1 MTNIFLYSFVSSIYL
16 ACAGFV
22 FQKNEKKSDNYIYL
36 LIVYG
41 AIVLSFAALF
51 LNFFTALNPTINT
64 SVFFIVLAF
73 GLFHMIKDKT
83 ILKLF
88 YASLLVAGLSTLIIT
103 LDNIYRPDA
112 SLYHLPYTKIITEDK
127 IIFGASNIHFRFG
140 HTSILQ
146 YLNAIFDNLIFL
158 ENGTIISAA
167 IIFSVIVLLFY
178 NEIKSNYAK
187 NKIYTL
193 FAFFSL
199 SYILYGYNRYS
210 EFGNDALAHLFF
222 LLICLF
228 FLKKN
233 LNKSTRAEELGVIS
247 LISIFCFMLKP
258 TLLLVMLIPLYY
270 YFFFFF
276 EKKYFLNLINFF
288 LLFFLLSWF
297 IKNIVTSGC
306 LIYPVEI
313 TCFNQLPWYSSDINY
328 PFSAKI
334 QSLDN
339 EAWAKGWPDYR
350 GDIVTQEQYVK
361 KFFWFETW
369 VRGHGLLIIK
379 KLSIFI
385 FFIFSFLFF
394 LKKIPI
400 QITNIKYLNNLKLK
414 QKLLFL
420 LILSFFGILL
430 WFLRFPIFRYGSS
443 YLVIFLITL
452 VCLIATSLR
461 LENKNNKIFY
471 KYLKFFLII
480 FFLFFTLKHFIRIH
494 KNYGKKYINFPWPQ
508 FHSSKQTDGIL
519 KSDIIK
525 INDHTIYYILRS
537 TDGCGY
543 SKSPCTPYELKNVI
557 LSKTNGYKFYNLKK

>member
-1 MTNIFLYSFVSSIYL
+1 LTNIFLYSFFSSIYL

-22 FQKNEKKSDNYIYL
+22 FQKNEKKTDNYIYL
-36 LIVYG
+36 LIIYG

-51 LNFFTALNPTINT
+51 LNFFTALSPTINT
-64 SVFFIVLAF
+64 LVFFIVLAF
-73 GLFHMIKDKT
+73 GLFHIIKDKI

-88 YASLLVAGLSTLIIT
+88 YTSLLVAVLSTLIIT
-103 LDNIYRPDA
+103 LDNINRPDA
-112 SLYHLPYTKIITEDK
+112 SLYHLPYTKIITEHK
-127 IIFGASNIHFRFG
+127 IIFGVSNIHFRFG

-146 YLNAIFDNLIFL
+146 YLNALFDNLIFL
-158 ENGTIISAA
+158 ENGIIIPAA
-167 IIFSVIVLLFY
+167 IIFSVIFLLFY
-178 NEIKSNYAK
+178 NEIKGNYAE

-193 FAFFSL
+193 FAFLAL

-210 EFGNDALAHLFF
+210 EFGNDTLAHLFF

-233 LNKSTRAEELGVIS
+233 LNKSTNTEELGLIS

-270 YFFFFF
+270 FVFSL
-276 EKKYFLNLINFF
+276 EKKYFFNLINFF
-288 LLFFLLSWF
+288 ILFFLLSWF

-313 TCFNQLPWYSSDINY
+313 TCFNQLPWYTSDINY
-328 PFSAKI
+328 PFSAII

-361 KFFWFETW
+361 KFIWFETW
-369 VRGHGLLIIK
+369 VRGHGLSILK

-385 FFIFSFLFF
+385 FFIFSFL
-394 LKKIPI
+394 LCVKKIPMK
-400 QITNIKYLNNLKLK
+400 ITYKNCLNNIKIK

-420 LILSFFGILL
+420 LTLSFFGILL

-443 YLVIFLITL
+443 YLVIFLITV
-452 VCLIATSLR
+452 VCLIATSLK

-471 KYLKFFLII
+471 KYLKFFLVL
-480 FFLFFTLKHFIRIH
+480 FFLFFTLKHFIRIN
-494 KNYGKKYINFPWPQ
+494 KNYEKKYINFPWPQ
-508 FHSSKQTDGIL
+508 FHSSIQTDGIL
-519 KSDIIK
+519 KSDVIK
-525 INDHTIYYILRS
+525 INDHTVYYILRS
-537 TDGCGY
+537 AEGCGY

-557 LSKTNGYKFYNLKK
+557 LFKTYGYKFYNLKK